1 MIPNLH
7 IVRQWKY
14 RENFYEFFRKAWP
27 IIEQSKPLVENWH
40 LKYVADV
47 MQGIVEDIVAGKP
60 REWDYVFNMPPGSTK
75 SNLITVAL
83 PAWAWIV
90 SPSFQIIST
99 SYADTLA
106 HYHAGKSRDIMLS
119 DWYQRLFGD
128 LFQLRIDVNKKS
140 EYANNKGG
148 YRYSCGTGASPI
160 GRHADLLLCDDPT
173 NPKKATSRD
182 ELNNV
187 NTWWDEQIS
196 TRVNEEQVSVKA
208 LIMQRL
214 AANDLSAH
222 CLKKGTY
229 RHICLPAEKTTTK
242 DAEGKVVPN
251 VQPPELIERYDA
263 ADGLLDPVRLSR
275 PSLANFKVALGTRGY
290 VGQML
295 QSPVKEG
302 GNMVQASWFGTFTM
316 ADLKQRAIEKRARLE
331 WNTTGDTAYTK
342 DEENDPTALLC
353 YCLFDNF
360 MYVRDVAVQRLEMPD
375 LLRFIPEFVERN
387 EYNPGASRIYIEP
400 KASGLST
407 AQMMKRTTKLN
418 IIIDKAPTTD
428 KPARLNECLP
438 YIESGRVLL
447 LQGAAWVKPFVDE
460 VTIFPNGDND
470 DQVDTLTMAVRR
482 AIQPQKGGQVW
493 HTQNR

>member
-1 MIPNLH
+1 MIPSLH

-27 IIEQSKPLVENWH
+27 VIEPTKPLVENWH
-40 LKYVADV
+40 LKYVADT

-60 REWDYVFNMPPGSTK
+60 RQWDYVFNMPPGSTK
-75 SNLITVAL
+75 SNLISVAL
-83 PAWAWIV
+83 PAWAWV
-90 SPSFQIIST
+90 LSPSFQIIST

-128 LFQLRIDVNKKS
+128 LFQLRIDINKKS

-148 YRYSCGTGASPI
+148 FRYSCGAGGSPI
-160 GRHADLLLCDDPT
+160 GRHADLLLCDDPM
-173 NPKKATSRD
+173 NPKKAASRD
-182 ELNNV
+182 ELANI
-187 NTWWDEQIS
+187 NTWWDEQLS
-196 TRVNEEQVSVKA
+196 TRVNEESISVKA
-208 LIMQRL
+208 VVMQRL

-222 CLKKGTY
+222 CLSKGNY
-229 RHICLPAEKTTTK
+229 RHICLPAERTK
-242 DAEGKVVPN
+242 DSTI
-251 VQPPELIERYDA
+251 QPPELVERYEA
-263 ADGLLDPVRLSR
+263 AGGLLDPVRLGR

-302 GNMVQASWFGTFTM
+302 GNMVQASWFGTYTL
-316 ADLKQRAIEKRARLE
+316 ADLQQRATEKRARLE
-331 WNTTGDTAYTK
+331 WNTTIDTAYTQ
-342 DEENDPTALLC
+342 DEENDPTSLLT

-375 LLRFIPEFVERN
+375 LLRFIPEFVQRN
-387 EYNPGASRIYIEP
+387 GYNAGASRIYIEP

-418 IIIDKAPTTD
+418 IIIDKAPTSD

-447 LQGAAWVKPFVDE
+447 LQGAAWVKPFIDE
-460 VTIFPNGDND
+460 VCIFPNGDHD

-482 AIQPQKGGQVW
+482 AIQPTKGTQVW
-493 HTQNR
+493 HINQNR